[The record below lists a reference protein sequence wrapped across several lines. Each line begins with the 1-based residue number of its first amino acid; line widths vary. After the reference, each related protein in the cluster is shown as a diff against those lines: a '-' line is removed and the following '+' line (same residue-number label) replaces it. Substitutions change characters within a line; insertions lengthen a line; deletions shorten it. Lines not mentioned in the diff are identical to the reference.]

1 MSVPGNITEINITS
15 TQSKTGNFSNEC
27 PYDSGT
33 GERRAWFQHLAAEL
47 AKSAG
52 ANKTFRI
59 TTGSTHVPYYLDRSL
74 VSSVTIT
81 YT

>member
-15 TQSKTGNFSNEC
+15 TQTKTGSFANQC

-33 GERRAWFQHLAAEL
+33 SQRRYWFQYLANEL
-47 AKSAG
+47 SKPVG
-52 ANKTFRI
+52 NKIFKLVCND
-59 TTGSTHVPYYLDRSL
+59 GNYQLDRSL

-81 YT
+81 YS

>member
-1 MSVPGNITEINITS
+1 MSTPGNITEINITT
-15 TQSKTGNFSNEC
+15 TQAKSGTFSSYC
-27 PYDSGT
+27 PYSSGT
-33 GERRAWFQHLAAEL
+33 TKRRAWFQHLAAQL

-52 ANKTFRI
+52 SKTFRL
-59 TTGSTHVPYYLDRSL
+59 TTGSTHVAYYFDRSL

>member
-15 TQSKTGNFSNEC
+15 TQAKTGSFAAQSPFS
-27 PYDSGT
+27 SGT
-33 GERRAWFQHLAAEL
+33 TQRRDWFQFLATEL
-47 AKSAG
+47 SKPVG
-52 ANKTFRI
+52 NKTFKLVCDD
-59 TTGSTHVPYYLDRSL
+59 GNYYLDRSL

>member
-1 MSVPGNITEINITS
+1 MSTIGNITEINITT

-27 PYDSGT
+27 PHDSGT

-47 AKSAG
+47 AKPAG

-59 TTGSTHVPYYLDRSL
+59 VTGSAKTPYYLDRSL

-81 YT
+81 YS